1 MVGYQLDMEVFAAV
15 AKRCNTSTP
24 FAQTHTFKP
33 QAGPPMF
40 GFRPCPY
47 LSAKP
52 AAQRSIKRYLNLQ
65 FS

>member
-1 MVGYQLDMEVFAAV
+1 ML
-15 AKRCNTSTP
+15 
-24 FAQTHTFKP
+24 
-33 QAGPPMF
+33 

-65 FS
+65 LG